1 MMVKA
6 VVKVRSA
13 RALSGRGERGR
24 RGGGGAV
31 GGVDA
36 RAPFYRVG
44 GGAGRPGVG
53 EEWVAVVRHNGDEGG
68 CFGRGSVGVVLGS
81 DEGWGVLWPLRER
94 KRHREAARAHERQRQ
109 HQLAQ
114 GGR

>member
-1 MMVKA
+1 VSGADA
-6 VVKVRSA
+6 V
-13 RALSGRGERGR
+13 
-24 RGGGGAV
+24 
-31 GGVDA
+31 
-36 RAPFYRVG
+36 APFYRVG

-53 EEWVAVVRHNGDEGG
+53 EEWVAVVCHNGDEGG

-94 KRHREAARAHERQRQ
+94 KRHREAARSHERQRQ

-114 GGR
+114 GGRRTGGARMSTGHGEGEGGLR